1 MYGVHNST
9 MNRWY
14 TADTDIA
21 YFNSG
26 TAGGTSWSGRLI
38 GVADYGNNPNKYPI
52 MVKIEVGGASDY
64 FVSFNRAR
72 GINSEVQQAH
82 DQVVIYQVDSGDGK
96 TYSKS
101 MMKAALRG
109 GRQATIENWR
119 KSGKDLTIK
128 VIKINTSS
136 SPGYAEISILFG
148 PQITTSEISMVSE
161 TSALTTSILSTVIFD
176 SGTTES
182 KRWTGSIAALNESSG
197 RVSSNNNYPVA
208 VRLYTGDASE
218 WYIEYKDGDVFLDKV
233 LFSGDGYNK
242 STLKPGQ
249 PETISNWRNS
259 EYDLVI
265 VVKDI
270 SDEYASIE
278 ITFGA

>member
-128 VIKINTSS
+128 VIMINTSS

-218 WYIEYKDGDVFLDKV
+218 WYIEYKDGDVFLEKV
-233 LFSGDGYNK
+233 QFSGDEYNRG
-242 STLKPGQ
+242 TLKPEQ
-249 PETISNWRNS
+249 PETILNWRNS
-259 EYDLVI
+259 GYDLVI

>member
-233 LFSGDGYNK
+233 LFSGDGYNT

-259 EYDLVI
+259 GYDLVI

>member
-1 MYGVHNST
+1 MYGVHNLIMHS
-9 MNRWY
+9 WY

-26 TAGGTSWSGRLI
+26 TTGGTSWHGRII
-38 GVADYGNNPNKYPI
+38 GVADYGNNPNNYPI
-52 MVKIEVGGASDY
+52 MVKLEVGGPSDY

-72 GINSEVQQAH
+72 GINSEVQQAS
-82 DQVVIYQVDSGDGK
+82 DQVVIYQVDSGDGMR
-96 TYSKS
+96 YSTS

-128 VIKINTSS
+128 VIKINTWS

-148 PQITTSEISMVSE
+148 PQITKSEISMAPD
-161 TSALTTSILSTVIFD
+161 TSASSTSILSTVIFD

-182 KRWTGSIAALNESSG
+182 KRWTGSIAALNENAG

-218 WYIEYKDGDVFLDKV
+218 WYIEYKDGDVFLEKV
-233 LFSGDGYNK
+233 QFSGDEYNRG
-242 STLKPGQ
+242 TLKPGQ
-249 PETISNWRNS
+249 PETILNWRNS
-259 EYDLVI
+259 GYDLAI
-265 VVKDI
+265 VVKDMNE
-270 SDEYASIE
+270 EYVSIE

>member
-1 MYGVHNST
+1 MH
-9 MNRWY
+9 RWY

-26 TAGGTSWSGRLI
+26 TTGGTSWSGRLI
-38 GVADYGNNPNKYPI
+38 GAADYGNNPNKYPI

-64 FVSFNRAR
+64 FVSFNRAT

-82 DQVVIYQVDSGDGK
+82 DQVVIYQVDSGDGLK
-96 TYSKS
+96 YSKS
-101 MMKAALRG
+101 MMKAALQG

-176 SGTTES
+176 SGTTGS
-182 KRWTGSIAALNESSG
+182 KRWTGSIAALNENAG
-197 RVSSNNNYPVA
+197 RVSSNNSYPVA

-259 EYDLVI
+259 GYDLVI

>member
-233 LFSGDGYNK
+233 LFSGDGYNT

-259 EYDLVI
+259 GYDLVI

-278 ITFGA
+278 ITSGA